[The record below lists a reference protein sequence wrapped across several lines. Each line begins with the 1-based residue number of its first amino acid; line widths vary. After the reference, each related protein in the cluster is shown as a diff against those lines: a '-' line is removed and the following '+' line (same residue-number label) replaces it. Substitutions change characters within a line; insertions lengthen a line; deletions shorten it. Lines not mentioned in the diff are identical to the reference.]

1 MCTGLHT
8 PSHKLPGLGVD
19 STREDCKPGQKEGSQ
34 MIDVILGLVLLL
46 GSLSNG
52 GSQPPAGGVP
62 IPQSGVNSA
71 Q

>member
-1 MCTGLHT
+1 MCTGLHIRYT
-8 PSHKLPGLGVD
+8 SCLALASIQPA
-19 STREDCKPGQKEGSQ
+19 EDCKPGQKEGSQ
-34 MIDVILGLVLLL
+34 MIDIILGLVLLL

-62 IPQSGVNSA
+62 IPQSGVSNA